1 MKRENLRKTGN
12 RMEDLA
18 AMYLQERGVTVLE
31 RNFRSRE
38 AEIDIIG
45 RQGET
50 LIFAEV
56 KARRRGK
63 KSGGGEEAVGAAKQK
78 RICRCADFYM
88 HEKGIN
94 PCETMIRFD
103 VISISADPQAQPEA
117 ESGTAEEA
125 RLSEESSA
133 EIRWIRDAFSYVPY
147 GRSKPHWRVW

>member
-45 RQGET
+45 
-50 LIFAEV
+50 
-56 KARRRGK
+56 
-63 KSGGGEEAVGAAKQK
+63 EEAVGAAKQK

-88 HEKGIN
+88 HEKGID
-94 PCETMIRFD
+94 PFETSIRFD
-103 VISISADPQAQPEA
+103 VIAIAEGPQARPEA
-117 ESGTAEEA
+117 DGRTEEQADLSGEESPGENSSGEESG
-125 RLSEESSA
+125 A

>member
-63 KSGGGEEAVGAAKQK
+63 KSGGGEEAVGAAQ
-78 RICRCADFYM
+78 RR
-88 HEKGIN
+88 HRR
-94 PCETMIRFD
+94 P
-103 VISISADPQAQPEA
+103 
-117 ESGTAEEA
+117 GTF
-125 RLSEESSA
+125 L
-133 EIRWIRDAFSYVPY
+133 
-147 GRSKPHWRVW
+147 